1 LVVGAVVA
9 VGGTEVAGAL
19 VVGTEVA
26 GTEVAD
32 TCVAVA
38 GVPHELISIAK
49 TSARLKVTS
58 TCFLYIFFSF

>member
-9 VGGTEVAGAL
+9 GTEVAGAW
-19 VVGTEVA
+19 VA
-26 GTEVAD
+26 GTEVAGAVV
-32 TCVAVA
+32 VAV
-38 GVPHELISIAK
+38 GVPQEASSIAR